1 MKNTKKLIIGMFF
14 LIFGLLILQSCER
27 VESVTGT
34 PNGNEPTIIE
44 CNQVLISSGTGQ
56 DLEITEYKLAGLE
69 YSAAENLESCYLFAF
84 VSIDSIAITDSEIF
98 AIETIELNLIDSMVN
113 INGGLKLIDVK
124 SKIISYLKG
133 GVLC

>member
-34 PNGNEPTIIE
+34 E
-44 CNQVLISSGTGQ
+44 CETLVNCDQVLISSGTGQ

-69 YSAAENLESCYLFAF
+69 YSTAENLESCYLFAF
-84 VSIDSIAITDSEIF
+84 VSVDSIAITDSEIF
-98 AIETIELNLIDSMVN
+98 AIETIELNLSDSMVN
-113 INGGLKLIDVK
+113 INGGMKYIDVENK
-124 SKIISYLKG
+124 RISWITKN
-133 GVLC
+133 